1 MITWYPTVSHLHHRY
16 AKNKRCCCCGSRSAA
31 AAAPTAAQTEWRC
44 VESVCRGRWADG
56 LHRFRWAVLA
66 LLLALVAG
74 SSFIVADGISL
85 ATKEIQVLRA
95 SHPFTVYLDQVKQF
109 PSSPHVNTDGMDV
122 FMSKTAML
130 SRSAVLAVSL
140 I

>member
-1 MITWYPTVSHLHHRY
+1 MSHLHHKY
-16 AKNKRCCCCGSRSAA
+16 AKNKRCCCCGSRAAA
-31 AAAPTAAQTEWRC
+31 AAAPAAAQTEWRC

-66 LLLALVAG
+66 LLLAVVAG
-74 SSFIVADGISL
+74 SSFIVADGVSL
-85 ATKEIQVLRA
+85 ATREIQVLRA

-130 SRSAVLAVSL
+130 SRFVVAVSL